1 MGLGFR
7 RTRIAIKRY
16 GSRLKCGFFHNGVKG
31 LRILWVK
38 TLKATNKEPQG
49 KTHGFESGVY
59 RLVFFASLRDLFRP
73 PRSGTQPPYTRSE
86 FGVCIGA

>member
-1 MGLGFR
+1 MPSRDMGQDLNVDSFITGSRGLGF
-7 RTRIAIKRY
+7 Y
-16 GSRLKCGFFHNGVKG
+16 G
-31 LRILWVK
+31 LRHSRQPGFHC
-38 TLKATNKEPQG
+38 NKEPQG